1 MSLLGSNVATLVVRL
16 KGYMVF
22 SVLAVGQKI
31 VKRGKGKA
39 LPASLDVLTLFECG
53 DLSVEIERVHGV

>member
-1 MSLLGSNVATLVVRL
+1 
-16 KGYMVF
+16 MVF

-39 LPASLDVLTLFECG
+39 FRLRSMSLLGWNLAALVVILR
-53 DLSVEIERVHGV
+53 RVDGV